1 MTRGDGGNGLPPPP
15 LKPPMNEKIGTSNI
29 NVLNMVDK
37 YIVFIRFLN
46 IMGKASAV
54 DIVNM

>member
-1 MTRGDGGNGLPPPP
+1 MDFHPPP